1 MTSSTEVVEIFI
13 PKDCYP
19 GDIFVVEAKGIELE
33 LTVPEGCQPGE
44 LIYVDVPVQ
53 GSSSATSRQLSAGQK
68 SSSASAHKE
77 DTEHHA
83 AKERARQEAEA
94 AAQAAKAAQAA
105 QAAQT
110 AQAAASEEL
119 RQEAVRRQKA
129 HSEAERIAREEEARI
144 RREEEERK
152 GKDVIS
158 AFSGQ
163 VQALLADAFTETFR
177 KADAAEAAEAAEAA
191 SAAASAAK
199 VIVET
204 GPGSADAAIQADPR
218 EAPEDDPSQSLVKA
232 PSRSASVTSR
242 PSRRSSKR
250 SHEGSSASQSSFS
263 IHVQVP
269 SGVLPGD
276 RFFVVVDEVE
286 YEVWAPEGCT
296 PGEMVAMD
304 IYSDAESVAALTLS
318 KDSAQATAAA
328 SQGNERREATDSKLR
343 ELKEKDQM
351 EAARATTNQ
360 SELSDGDSV
369 ATDAIL
375 IPVEIPEGCTAG
387 ETFFAEVNGVEYEI
401 LVPEGCKA
409 GHLIYL
415 EIPAKHA
422 IGRFVADEGQRALT
436 NAEVPQI
443 AEKDLVPS
451 EETSDSLFAEVCV
464 PEGAIPGSNFVAVID
479 DTEFEVPVPEGFG
492 PGDTL
497 SLQLPSAGLKNDV
510 SSSALQE
517 VWAEL
522 AKVREELK
530 EVKED
535 RRRERELTH
544 FAQQFTRSDD
554 YDHLEPQSP
563 GASSFV
569 EIIVPP
575 DCHEGDLFIVEVD
588 DAEYEM
594 AVPAGVVPG
603 ELIYMDMREGVGEAE
618 DRWVGLADRLT
629 SKQKRSSR
637 PASGVRK
644 KAMEIIEVAI
654 PEDCHAGD
662 SFIIQVGGQ
671 DLEMTVPE
679 GCQAGDV
686 LLMDLLPGGK
696 IGNSRPA
703 SAEYKRQTL
712 GAEAQVATVQRDPT
726 GESVLSIGAQAEAS
740 QRDAA
745 ASAASAAPAP
755 ADASRQEEAARESQE
770 AVISSL
776 AETGPYRLGI
786 SILSASELV
795 AESEPFCVCRIP
807 GKEKVEFETA
817 SLGEKV
823 NPEWNS
829 EHVIE
834 DFPQGQSLVFE
845 VVEMRAQTRTE
856 LGRIELP
863 SERFF
868 AGLDETLSLTG
879 SASGSES
886 ATFGLRVKVANLGT
900 AAAYAAQQAARVEAE
915 RLEAQRIAER
925 QAEAEA
931 MAQREEEERARME
944 EVESETRKVNAALA
958 EEEAER
964 QRQEAEKQ
972 RAIEEAE
979 RERREEEEREAAR
992 QAAKRAKE
1000 EAERERLEAL
1010 KQQALEEAERA
1021 VREEEAR
1028 LKREEA
1034 ERKGKIVIFV
1044 TVMNDETDELMAK
1057 ASLKLACK
1065 VSELAQV
1072 CIREARLSVAPA
1084 IFSEPKPEPKMVRG
1098 KLELRE
1104 RFQLPPEDTLLE
1116 AGVENNAVLR
1126 AKISPAVITASKD
1139 CTARIWNA
1147 ETGSCELVLEGH
1159 NEAVCSACISPD
1171 CRYVATSSE
1180 DSSARL
1186 WYVDSGRCARVL
1198 LDHKEA
1204 VYSAAFSPDSKQVVT
1219 ASEDGTAKIWVVKT
1233 GLCKLTLKGHNF
1245 AVLWAAFSPD
1255 GRSVTTTSSD
1265 GTLKIWN
1272 AKTGVCDRTLLGQKP
1287 VYLASFATDGSTFV
1301 TASGDATAKIC
1312 DLVTGE
1318 SKIVL
1323 SGHDSLVLGA
1333 SYAPSCPQAE
1343 QKEENG

>member
-1 MTSSTEVVEIFI
+1 MLDLSDPLVNFLN
-13 PKDCYP
+13 
-19 GDIFVVEAKGIELE
+19 F
-33 LTVPEGCQPGE
+33 
-44 LIYVDVPVQ
+44 VQ
-53 GSSSATSRQLSAGQK
+53 GQVQPLPGPK
-68 SSSASAHKE
+68 GLLPDAHKE

-83 AKERARQEAEA
+83 AKE
-94 AAQAAKAAQAA
+94 KKGLWNAA

-129 HSEAERIAREEEARI
+129 HSEAERIAREEA
-144 RREEEERK
+144 
-152 GKDVIS
+152 V
-158 AFSGQ
+158 FSGQ

-479 DTEFEVPVPEGFG
+479 DTEFEVPVPAASLARTRAWSGARGPRRLNPEGFG

-497 SLQLPSAGLKNDV
+497 SLQLPSAGLKND
-510 SSSALQE
+510 ALQE

-575 DCHEGDLFIVEVD
+575 DCHEGE
-588 DAEYEM
+588 

-654 PEDCHAGD
+654 PEEQSADLAD
-662 SFIIQVGGQ
+662 PVGGQ

-856 LGRIELP
+856 QLDLMRARTTLEDFCPYSLGRIELP

-915 RLEAQRIAER
+915 RLE
-925 QAEAEA
+925 
-931 MAQREEEERARME
+931 EEERARM
-944 EVESETRKVNAALA
+944 
-958 EEEAER
+958 EEAER

-972 RAIEEAE
+972 RAI
-979 RERREEEEREAAR
+979 
-992 QAAKRAKE
+992 E

-1044 TVMNDETDELMAK
+1044 RGPKGRRPPPIPTVMNDETDELMAK
-1057 ASLKLACK
+1057 ADGDRGALGENDERYRLAASLKLACK
-1065 VSELAQV
+1065 VSELAQEIPELGSRV

-1098 KLELRE
+1098 KLAAWGWMVPELRE
-1104 RFQLPPEDTLLE
+1104 RFQQLGRQNGRGFGGTSRVKGRVGLERLPPEDTLLE

-1301 TASGDATAKIC
+1301 TASA
-1312 DLVTGE
+1312 
-1318 SKIVL
+1318 VL
-1323 SGHDSLVLGA
+1323 STPNEGNGQFWEKKYLFVVVMGDRGVAMEVSKSRLDRHVLTKIHQ
-1333 SYAPSCPQAE
+1333 SNITNR
-1343 QKEENG
+1343 KE